1 MSRERHGK
9 EPLAP
14 LPQATK
20 DKPNRRSTGL
30 PVISSLRAGDL
41 RLLGCLIELFGS
53 AHRVDAGMTKA
64 ATRLVA
70 LLAGWLRPVSQP
82 DPILSDEPHE
92 LIELARNTKMMGM
105 LRAGSASLGL
115 LLPPQMAS
123 EVEQAQAHILQMNL
137 RIFAMVSRLA
147 AIMDRQGY
155 PYFIAKGP
163 LRSEQVYGAADVR
176 VSRDLDLFVLKE
188 HYWPT
193 AALLEQQL
201 GYRCLV
207 APDDRWW
214 HEFLGESPFQPRDGT
229 GMTIDLH
236 NQLQQPGGPYP
247 SNAEKFFERSVA
259 RPVGRSIA
267 YILSPDDALMLTAI
281 NFGKALRGGEPWIGY
296 AHELLYSLQGQHPSA
311 EQRLRVLAKEHQLSR
326 LFDEFLWCAKTVF
339 DVDGAELTQQSAF
352 EREQL
357 LLSSCG
363 LKPLGL
369 FGRTRASWRWAE
381 GSGSQRFQRL
391 TAALS
396 KEMRSRIARRNS
408 VMLSVDGQ

>member
-1 MSRERHGK
+1 
-9 EPLAP
+9 
-14 LPQATK
+14 
-20 DKPNRRSTGL
+20 
-30 PVISSLRAGDL
+30 
-41 RLLGCLIELFGS
+41 
-53 AHRVDAGMTKA
+53 MTKA

-70 LLAGWLRPVSQP
+70 LLAGWLHPVSQS
-82 DPILSDEPHE
+82 DLTESDEPPE
-92 LIELARNTKMMGM
+92 LIELARYTRMIGM
-105 LRAGSASLGL
+105 LRAGSASLGVS
-115 LLPPQMAS
+115 LPPQMAS
-123 EVEQAQAHILQMNL
+123 EIEQAQADILQTNL
-137 RIFAMVSRLA
+137 RIFSVVSRLA
-147 AIMDRQGY
+147 AIMDRQDY

-193 AALLEQQL
+193 AALLEQEL

-214 HEFLGESPFQPRDGT
+214 HEFLGESPFQPRDGF
-229 GMTIDLH
+229 GLTIDLH

-247 SNAEKFFERSVA
+247 VNPQKFFERKVA
-259 RPVGRSIA
+259 RPVGRSTA

-296 AHELLYSLQGQHPSA
+296 AHELLYSLLGQPPSA
-311 EQRLRVLAKEHQLSR
+311 EKRLRALAKEYQLSR

-339 DVDGAELTQQSAF
+339 NLHGPAPEQPSQMD
-352 EREQL
+352 RKQL

-381 GSGSQRFQRL
+381 GSGLRRLQRL
-391 TAALS
+391 CLALI
-396 KEMRSRIARRNS
+396 EELRSRIARRNS
-408 VMLSVDGQ
+408 VMLLVEQK

>member
-1 MSRERHGK
+1 M
-9 EPLAP
+9 
-14 LPQATK
+14 
-20 DKPNRRSTGL
+20 
-30 PVISSLRAGDL
+30 
-41 RLLGCLIELFGS
+41 
-53 AHRVDAGMTKA
+53 DARTARA

-70 LLAGWLRPVSQP
+70 LLAGWLRPVRQP
-82 DPILSDEPHE
+82 QATLSDESPE
-92 LIELARNTKMMGM
+92 LIELARSTKMIGM
-105 LRAGSASLGL
+105 LRAGSSALGIL
-115 LLPPQMAS
+115 FPPQMAS
-123 EVEQAQAHILQMNL
+123 EVEQDQAHILQMNL

-147 AIMDRQGY
+147 AIMERQGY

-207 APDDRWW
+207 PPDDRWW
-214 HEFLGESPFQPRDGT
+214 HEFLGESPFQPRDGI
-229 GMTIDLH
+229 GLTIDLH

-247 SNAEKFFERSVA
+247 ANAEKFFERKVA
-259 RPVGRSIA
+259 RPVGRSNA

-296 AHELLYSLQGQHPSA
+296 AHELLYSLLGQPPSA
-311 EQRLRVLAKEHQLSR
+311 EQRLRALAKEYQLSR

-339 DVDGAELTQQSAF
+339 DVHGTEPAQPPPFD
-352 EREQL
+352 REQL

-381 GSGSQRFQRL
+381 GSGLQRL
-391 TAALS
+391 QRLAAALD
-396 KEMRSRIARRNS
+396 KEMRSRVARRNS
-408 VMLSVDGQ
+408 VMLLADGE